1 MLDVQEI
8 SFKTGG
14 RSILDRLS
22 FSLKDGENLLI
33 TGPSG
38 SGKSTL
44 LSLLAGFLKPTKGSV
59 HFGDT
64 DIVSLSA
71 RALDQFRAEH
81 IGFVFQTSHLVSF
94 LTVRENLEVALSMAG
109 KNASENEIT
118 ELLARLDI
126 KGLEKQKAQNLSVGE
141 AQRLGVARALVGRPN
156 WIFCDEPTSALDDQ
170 NTAEMIALLKEEAAR
185 SKASLIVVTHDQR
198 IKSLFDNQ
206 LDLER
211 VEAARA

>member
-44 LSLLAGFLKPTKGSV
+44 LSLLAGFLKPVKGSV

-64 DIVSLSA
+64 DIVSLSE

-81 IGFVFQTSHLVSF
+81 IGFVFQTSHLVPF

-109 KNASENEIT
+109 KNASEKGIT